1 MTDTGLECM
10 KSSYYRSMG
19 SGMVCGKDQEYD
31 SLGLCYP
38 ACEGEWVGVGPAC
51 FSKCPVTHEPC
62 AGVFCLPPGESCRG
76 NVFNKVKDVAQT
88 LIHTLIPDPSVFIDI
103 ASLYQDFNYE
113 MCPLPKDA

>member
-1 MTDTGLECM
+1 
-10 KSSYYRSMG
+10 MG

-62 AGVFCLPPGESCRG
+62 AGVLCLPSAVLPAAVLPPHALLHKQSRLLPGPAGEEG
-76 NVFNKVKDVAQT
+76 LAVMQGDQ
-88 LIHTLIPDPSVFIDI
+88 HW
-103 ASLYQDFNYE
+103 
-113 MCPLPKDA
+113 